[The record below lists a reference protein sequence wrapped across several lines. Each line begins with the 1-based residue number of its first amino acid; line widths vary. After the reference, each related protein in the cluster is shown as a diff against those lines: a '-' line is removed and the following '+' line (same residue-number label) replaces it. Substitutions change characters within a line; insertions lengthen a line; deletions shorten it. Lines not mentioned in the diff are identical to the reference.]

1 MYKGLILVTGM
12 IINCSQLPRSSF
24 VFDWWDCQ
32 FGLAHCHFVLE
43 GERVKDGVTGVWIL
57 LIVFLMKEQKMLYGQ
72 AAAQVTHDTLEAHG
86 VQADII
92 VTDLVRGLE
101 DQLSG
106 AVDVLL
112 FNPPYVPT
120 PEHEVIQCLP
130 SL

>member
-1 MYKGLILVTGM
+1 
-12 IINCSQLPRSSF
+12 
-24 VFDWWDCQ
+24 
-32 FGLAHCHFVLE
+32 
-43 GERVKDGVTGVWIL
+43 L
-57 LIVFLMKEQKMLYGQ
+57 LIVLLMKEQKMLYGQ
-72 AAAQVTHDTLEAHG
+72 AAAQVTQDTLEAHG

-120 PEHEVIQCLP
+120 PEHEVFQCLP